1 MSLSDGKQMLLKY
14 YNLHHKLYDGNVGT
28 KGISTY
34 DKDSYQY
41 KYLKKDMIKI
51 RNRSFNYSYG

>member
-1 MSLSDGKQMLLKY
+1 MLLNY
-14 YNLHHKLYDGNVGT
+14 YNLHHKLYDGNVGA
-28 KGISTY
+28 KGISIY

-51 RNRSFNYSYG
+51 RNRVFNYFYG